1 MIDNLYYK
9 TSLTTGIMVKTSIK
23 STLGVTMV
31 LVHYG
36 TQCIS
41 DHMEK
46 HNFLSVKKN
55 CHGLALNSM
64 NEI

>member
-1 MIDNLYYK
+1 MIDNLNYK
-9 TSLTTGIMVKTSIK
+9 TSLTIKIMVGTSMK
-23 STLGVTMV
+23 STLGVIMV

-41 DHMEK
+41 DHTEK
-46 HNFLSVKKN
+46 PNFPYVRKH
-55 CHGLALNSM
+55 CHGLELNSM

>member
-1 MIDNLYYK
+1 MVG
-9 TSLTTGIMVKTSIK
+9 TSMK
-23 STLGVTMV
+23 STLGVIMV

-41 DHMEK
+41 DHTEK
-46 HNFLSVKKN
+46 PNFPYVRKH
-55 CHGLALNSM
+55 CHGLELNSM